1 MKNIKTVSFAA
12 MLVVALIACRKPD
25 EDPDP
30 TPSSPALSAEI
41 LSASASNVFAATY
54 SDLKGEAILLYT
66 NTQALA
72 ATTDET
78 NLTACKQS
86 WRDCR
91 SAWEQ
96 SESFLFGPVSSE
108 NIDPRID
115 TWPVN
120 FADLDSILASSAV
133 FSAGYID
140 SLDDALKGFHPI
152 EYLLFG
158 VNGNKTATAF
168 TQRELEYLNALT
180 LNLQVLTTDLADY
193 WNSSAQ
199 GSYFGSFT
207 TAGAGSTVYSTERSA
222 YEEMVNAMAGIC
234 DEVANGKMNEPFTAQ
249 DPSLEE
255 SPFAFNSIADFTNN
269 IRGVKNVYLGVYNA
283 DGKGLEDLVRAH
295 NLSLDGQVKQ
305 KIDVALATL
314 GTITVPFG
322 QAITQQPVQVQNS
335 INAINDLK
343 ATLENDLLP
352 FVQLHTN

>member
-1 MKNIKTVSFAA
+1 MKRIPFMMLAFVPAL
-12 MLVVALIACRKPD
+12 LVVQCRKPQ
-25 EDPDP
+25 EQEV
-30 TPSSPALSAEI
+30 SPQTDDLVSEI
-41 LSASASNVFAATY
+41 LNQSASNVFAATY
-54 SDLKGEAILLYT
+54 SDLQTKAVLLHN
-66 NTQALA
+66 NTLALA
-72 ATTDET
+72 VSTDET

-133 FSAGYID
+133 FSTGYID
-140 SLDDALKGFHPI
+140 SLDDALKGFHPV

-158 VNGNKTATAF
+158 VNGNKTASAF
-168 TQRELEYLNALT
+168 TPRELDYLNALT
-180 LNLQVLTTDLADY
+180 QNLQTLTSDLAAY
-193 WNSSAQ
+193 WDNSVQ
-199 GSYFGSFT
+199 GNYFT
-207 TAGAGSTVYSTERSA
+207 TFVSAGSGSTIYSTKRSA
-222 YEEMVNAMAGIC
+222 YEELVNAMIGIC
-234 DEVANGKMNEPFTAQ
+234 DEVANGKMNEPFLAQ

-255 SPFAFNSIADFTNN
+255 SPFAFNSITDFTNN
-269 IRGVKNVYLGVYNA
+269 IRGVKNVYLGTYST
-283 DGKGLEDLVRAH
+283 DGKGIEDLVRAH
-295 NLSLDGQVKQ
+295 NLSLDGLVKQ
-305 KIDVALATL
+305 KMDAAIATL

-343 ATLENDLLP
+343 TALENDLLP
-352 FVQLHTN
+352 FVQLNTN

>member
-1 MKNIKTVSFAA
+1 MKKLNLILSAA
-12 MLVVALIACRKPD
+12 LLTITLVQCRKP
-25 EDPDP
+25 EEEET
-30 TPSSPALSAEI
+30 TPASPELTSEI
-41 LSASASNVFAATY
+41 LNASAANVFAATY
-54 SDLKGEAILLYT
+54 SDLQGRAVQLYT

-72 ATTDET
+72 VTTDE
-78 NLTACKQS
+78 NHLTACKQS

-96 SESFLFGPVSSE
+96 SESFLFGPVSSD

-133 FSAGYID
+133 FSTGYID

-158 VNGNKTATAF
+158 VNGNKTASSLTA
-168 TQRELEYLNALT
+168 RELDYLNALT
-180 LNLQVLTTDLADY
+180 LNLQTLTTDLADY
-193 WNSSAQ
+193 WNNSIQ
-199 GSYFGSFT
+199 GNYFNTFV
-207 TAGAGSTVYSTERSA
+207 TAGSGSTVYSTKRSA
-222 YEEMVNAMAGIC
+222 YEEVVNAMIGIC
-234 DEVANGKMNEPFTAQ
+234 DEVANGKMNEPFLAQ

-255 SPFAFNSIADFTNN
+255 SPFAFNSITDFTNN
-269 IRGVKNVYLGVYNA
+269 IRGVRNVYLGVYA
-283 DGKGLEDLVRAH
+283 TDGKGLEDLVRVH

-305 KIDVALATL
+305 KIDAALATL

-322 QAITQQPVQVQNS
+322 QAISQQPVQVQNS

-343 ATLENDLLP
+343 TTLENDLLP